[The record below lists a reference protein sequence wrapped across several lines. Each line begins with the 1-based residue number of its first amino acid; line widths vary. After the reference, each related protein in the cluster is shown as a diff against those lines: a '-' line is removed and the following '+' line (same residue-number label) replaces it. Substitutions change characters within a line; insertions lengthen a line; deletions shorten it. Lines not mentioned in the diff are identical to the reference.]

1 MDKPS
6 ESKLSL
12 NAAKAEDHE
21 FDLSLITSS
30 KDKKNNIYLCI
41 KGSFPKEEI
50 RDRIDF
56 LVSPGLGIIDFCTFS
71 FLLHNRKDGFHLSPN
86 G

>member
-1 MDKPS
+1 QPS

-41 KGSFPKEEI
+41 KGSFPKEENGVTI
-50 RDRIDF
+50 VYYC
-56 LVSPGLGIIDFCTFS
+56 LVHS
-71 FLLHNRKDGFHLSPN
+71 
-86 G
+86 

>member
-1 MDKPS
+1 QPS

-41 KGSFPKEEI
+41 KGSFGKEENGVTI
-50 RDRIDF
+50 VYYC
-56 LVSPGLGIIDFCTFS
+56 LVHS
-71 FLLHNRKDGFHLSPN
+71 
-86 G
+86 

>member
-1 MDKPS
+1 QPS

-41 KGSFPKEEI
+41 KGSFPKEEN
-50 RDRIDF
+50 RDTIDYHLTQNMF
-56 LVSPGLGIIDFCTFS
+56 GHEHKLYNIIDRTLC
-71 FLLHNRKDGFHLSPN
+71 G
-86 G
+86 

>member
-1 MDKPS
+1 QPS

-41 KGSFPKEEI
+41 KGSFGKEEWSQTEVVGEI
-50 RDRIDF
+50 MFIPIF
-56 LVSPGLGIIDFCTFS
+56 L
-71 FLLHNRKDGFHLSPN
+71 
-86 G
+86 

>member
-1 MDKPS
+1 QPS

-41 KGSFPKEEI
+41 KGSFRKEENG
-50 RDRIDF
+50 DTNDF
-56 LVSPGLGIIDFCTFS
+56 LVSPNEDTIDFLCCK
-71 FLLHNRKDGFHLSPN
+71 L
-86 G
+86 

>member
-1 MDKPS
+1 GQPS

-41 KGSFPKEEI
+41 KGSFRKEEWSKTEVVGKI
-50 RDRIDF
+50 MFIPIS
-56 LVSPGLGIIDFCTFS
+56 L
-71 FLLHNRKDGFHLSPN
+71 
-86 G
+86 

>member
-1 MDKPS
+1 PS

-41 KGSFPKEEI
+41 KGSFLKEGN
-50 RDRIDF
+50 
-56 LVSPGLGIIDFCTFS
+56 LVAFDTSS
-71 FLLHNRKDGFHLSPN
+71 FLFLISVNVPLPCVLIYYLIC
-86 G
+86 